1 MQENKNAE
9 LMVGKAG
16 EYLAMADLLL
26 QGIECSQTSQGTNYD
41 IIADI
46 GGRLIKI
53 QVKTTRKSKL
63 LHQRAHP
70 IYFFH
75 IKRAGK
81 NGIRRYRVGDFDCY
95 ALVALD
101 IKKVFYMPFDLTKST
116 SICLRD
122 REFDYSG
129 NRGGGRPGFYYQDL
143 TLENYIQYANG
154 VSKMQKTF

>member
-1 MQENKNAE
+1 METNKNAE

-53 QVKTTRKSKL
+53 QVKTTRKTRL
-63 LHQRAHP
+63 LSQRANP

-75 IKRAGK
+75 IKRTGK
-81 NGIRRYRVGDFDCY
+81 NGIRKYQKGDFDCY

-101 IKKVFYMPFDLTKST
+101 IKKVFYMPFELTKSA

-122 REFDYSG
+122 KNLNYSG
-129 NRGGGRPGFYYQDL
+129 NRGGYRPGFYYQDL